1 MGLAIG
7 IGNGILFTNQRGQE
21 ESFLLDEYPNTTGSS
36 YSLRNLTSTTTNVIR
51 VRRSSDNLESDFTA
65 TGITDGTLTTFCAGG
80 QDGFVTTWYDQSQS
94 NHLQQITALEQP
106 KIVSI
111 GAVILQNGKPCISFD
126 GSNDSLLIGGLYPS
140 FPNPQSY
147 DLFMVNQQTSSLYS
161 YGLSASIN
169 NSFRWNGL
177 EAFLRGKGADISF
190 LISVY
195 AQNLFYIAQNGI
207 IGGISELYM
216 NGVTKASGS
225 NGGTFL
231 NRIHLGENG
240 DGSSN
245 GEIKMQEFILYV
257 EQSQAL
263 NKTEIENN
271 INSYY
276 SIY

>member
-1 MGLAIG
+1 MSRRRVMMMLIKGGAA
-7 IGNGILFTNQRGQE
+7 
-21 ESFLLDEYPNTTGSS
+21 SPLLDDYPNTTGSS
-36 YSLRNLTSTTTNVIR
+36 YSLRKLSSTTTNVIR
-51 VRRSSDNLESDFTA
+51 VRRSTDNLESDFSA
-65 TGITDGTLTTFCAGG
+65 DEIIDGTLTTFCVGG
-80 QDGFVTTWYDQSQS
+80 QDGFVTRWYDQSQS
-94 NHLQQITALEQP
+94 NDLLQVTALEQP
-106 KIVSI
+106 KIVSG

-126 GSNDSLLIGGLYPS
+126 GSNDSLIVSGLYPS
-140 FPNPQSY
+140 FPNPASY
-147 DLFMVNQQTSSLYS
+147 DLFMVNQQTSALYS

-177 EAFLRGKGADISF
+177 EAFLRGKASDISF

-195 AQNLFYIAQNGI
+195 AQNLFYMAQNGNF
-207 IGGISELYM
+207 GGTSKLYM
-216 NGVTKASGS
+216 NGVAKASGS
-225 NGGTFL
+225 NGGTFI

-257 EQSQAL
+257 EQSQTS
-263 NKTEIENN
+263 NKSEIENN

>member
-1 MGLAIG
+1 MSRRRVMMLLKKGGAA
-7 IGNGILFTNQRGQE
+7 
-21 ESFLLDEYPNTTGSS
+21 SPLLDGYPNTTGSS

-65 TGITDGTLTTFCAGG
+65 IGITDGTLTTFCVGG

-106 KIVSI
+106 KIVSS

-126 GSNDSLLIGGLYPS
+126 GSNDSLLIGGLYSSLPK
-140 FPNPQSY
+140 PQSY

-190 LISVY
+190 VIQVY
-195 AQNLFYIAQNGI
+195 TQNLFYMAQNGNF
-207 IGGISELYM
+207 GGISKLNM